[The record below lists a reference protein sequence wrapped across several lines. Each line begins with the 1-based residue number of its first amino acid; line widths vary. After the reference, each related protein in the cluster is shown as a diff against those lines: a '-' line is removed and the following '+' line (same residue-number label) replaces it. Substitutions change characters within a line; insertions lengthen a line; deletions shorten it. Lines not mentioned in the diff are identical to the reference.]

1 MIGNFV
7 LAHGLENIDWQAPWL
22 VHLRERGEVAA
33 NGIDDS
39 TDVFSVLNDL
49 VNHNAQTTTVV
60 KFVPQDNLPT
70 GTPYESCI
78 FDLKQCPTRNNLHD
92 YFNGL
97 CWLHFPK
104 IKARLNQ
111 LHAQEIKQSGSA
123 TQRGKVRD
131 ALTLLDENGAFLI
144 APEPLWQA
152 LLAKDWDQL
161 FITLR
166 PLWQEA
172 KLVLFGHALMEKLV
186 TPRKPITA
194 HVYIID
200 TPNLIANYPNNTPD
214 KGTFLSYLD
223 EIIAADLTA
232 EKFAAKPFAP
242 LPVMG
247 VPGWCSANEN
257 PDFYSDSQVFRRPST
272 YCA

>member
-1 MIGNFV
+1 M
-7 LAHGLENIDWQAPWL
+7 AHGLEHINWQAPWL
-22 VHLRERGEVAA
+22 THLRERGEPAA
-33 NGIDDS
+33 NCMEES
-39 TDVFSVLNDL
+39 SDVYSVLNGLFKHD
-49 VNHNAQTTTVV
+49 VQTKTAV
-60 KFVPQDNLPT
+60 KFVPQTDLPA

-92 YFNGL
+92 FFNGL

-104 IKARLNQ
+104 IKARLNH

-123 TQRGKVRD
+123 TQRGKLRD

-144 APEPLWQA
+144 APQPLWEA
-152 LLAKDWDQL
+152 LLAKDWHQL

-166 PLWQEA
+166 PLWQDA

-194 HVYIID
+194 HVYI
-200 TPNLIANYPNNTPD
+200 TNTTHLIANYPYDTPSN
-214 KGTFLSYLD
+214 GTFLSYLD
-223 EIIAADLTA
+223 DKIAADMSA
-232 EKFAAKPFAP
+232 EIFAAKPFAP
-242 LPVMG
+242 LPVLG

-257 PDFYSDSQVFRRPST
+257 PNFYADSQVFRRPSH
-272 YCA
+272 CSA

>member
-1 MIGNFV
+1 M
-7 LAHGLENIDWQAPWL
+7 AHGLETIDWHAPWL
-22 VHLRERGEVAA
+22 AHLRERGGPIA
-33 NGIDDS
+33 NKCTDKN
-39 TDVFSVLNDL
+39 TDVCDVLNASVDDT
-49 VNHNAQTTTVV
+49 AYAKTAI
-60 KFVPQDNLPT
+60 KFVPQADLPT

-92 YFNGL
+92 FFNGL

-111 LHAQEIKQSGSA
+111 LHAEQIQQCGST

-144 APEPLWQA
+144 APELLWQA
-152 LLAKDWDQL
+152 LLDKDWHKL
-161 FITLR
+161 FVTLR

-194 HVYIID
+194 HVYMLDATKYVASQAINMTANANFFQSNIEKLDID
-200 TPNLIANYPNNTPD
+200 IADDIN
-214 KGTFLSYLD
+214 
-223 EIIAADLTA
+223 A
-232 EKFAAKPFAP
+232 EKMAQKPFLP
-242 LPVMG
+242 LPVLG
-247 VPGWCSANEN
+247 VPGWWPANEN
-257 PDFYSDSQVFRRPST
+257 PDFYTDSQVFRTPTS
-272 YCA
+272 CSA